1 VEVALRTNR
10 LTKKFAGR
18 LAVDSVSLCV
28 PARAVYGFLGA
39 NGAGKTT
46 TLRLVLGLLRSNG
59 GSIDLFGKRMGRDP
73 LPRVGALIETPSLY
87 PHLNGR
93 ENLDITRRLLA
104 LPATEIDRVLDIV
117 ELASAARQRVGGYSL
132 GMRQRLAIAR
142 ALLGRP
148 KLLIL
153 DEPTNGLDPEGIL
166 DMRALIRRLPEA
178 DGATLIVSSHQLSE
192 IERVATHVG
201 LIHQGRLLV
210 QDRLDR
216 LLGQQPQVEV
226 VTNDL
231 MATQKVLAGAGFAVL
246 DGGGLLLVDAPSP
259 AEVAALIVS
268 RGQQLHH
275 LSLRRPSLEQTY
287 HQAIAA

>member
-1 VEVALRTNR
+1 MAKLLETKGLRAFYGPVAVLHGIDLDVQRGEVCAL
-10 LTKKFAGR
+10 
-18 LAVDSVSLCV
+18 
-28 PARAVYGFLGA
+28 LGA